1 MTKASSQLRALGW
14 LAGTFVLWVIAMSVA
29 RRVLD
34 RDPIAAP
41 LRAAIVA
48 VAIGAFL
55 AFAVAMVRFI
65 GTLDEFSRRMQLTA
79 VAVAF
84 VVTAAAIL
92 AADLLQSAGFLGYV
106 PLDAV
111 WMLML
116 VVWWLSMIVVSR
128 YYR

>member
-1 MTKASSQLRALGW
+1 MTKASSHLRAFGW
-14 LAGTFVLWVIAMSVA
+14 LAGTFVLWIVAMSVA
-29 RRVLD
+29 RRLLD
-34 RDPIAAP
+34 HDPPAAP
-41 LRAAIVA
+41 LRAVIVA
-48 VAIGAFL
+48 VAIGGFL
-55 AFAVAMVRFI
+55 AFAMAMVRFI
-65 GTLDEFSRRMQLTA
+65 RTLDEFSRRVQVTA

-106 PLDAV
+106 PLDAI

-116 VVWWLSMIVVSR
+116 VVWWLSMIAVSR

>member
-1 MTKASSQLRALGW
+1 MTKVSSHLRAFGW
-14 LAGTFVLWVIAMSVA
+14 LAATFVVWVIAMSVA
-29 RRVLD
+29 RRFLD
-34 RDPIAAP
+34 HDPPAAP

-65 GTLDEFSRRMQLTA
+65 GTLDEFSRRVQLTA
-79 VAVAF
+79 VAIAF
-84 VVTAAAIL
+84 VVTAVAIL

-106 PLDAV
+106 PLDAI

-116 VVWWLSMIVVSR
+116 VVWWLSMIAVSR